1 YSDGRVKTNRT
12 GLPYGLKEVLQIE
25 PLAYFHH
32 NSEVKDGVLEIKETG
47 AGQIGFIAQDMYQII
62 PEIVGVP
69 EDETTELWGIS
80 YDKLTPVL
88 VKAIQEQ
95 QEII

>member
-1 YSDGRVKTNRT
+1 M
-12 GLPYGLKEVLQIE
+12 E

-32 NSEVKDGVLEIKETG
+32 NREINNGILTIQEEGKEL
-47 AGQIGFIAQDMYQII
+47 IGFIAQDMCQII

-69 EDETTELWGIS
+69 EDETKELWGIS

-88 VKAIQEQ
+88 VKAVQELKA
-95 QEII
+95 ENDELKVRLERLEKLLLEKE